1 MWGMKTYSMDL
12 RTRIVQAVDRR
23 VGSQGEVASLFGVS
37 RTFVKNPLRQRRDTS
52 SVAPKPP
59 GGHRPKL
66 QAEKCEA
73 VRSYIL
79 DVKNDASCSR
89 STDVCGAAV
98 EGRQEMPNGSCCVS
112 DD

>member
-37 RTFVKNPLRQRRDTS
+37 RTFVKKPLRQRRDTG

-79 DVKNDASCSR
+79 DVKNDASLAEVQTYVARRWKVGKKCR
-89 STDVCGAAV
+89 MALAA
-98 EGRQEMPNGSCCVS
+98 
-112 DD
+112 